1 MSKAPKIPHEQWEAY
16 RDVIK
21 TLYLE
26 QNKTIKEI
34 GKFMSENYQFY
45 ATEKQYIRKVTVNW
59 KLRKNTKKEEW
70 EQASALVLKRK
81 VAGKPTELTIH
92 GKIIP
97 DKKRKKETRRY
108 APKNLVGSPTF
119 TVLETVVARTPPT
132 VNQNITYFTIPWFNL
147 QARLT
152 SPEPSLYIEHYSI
165 VLEFNWQQWSAGP
178 GSRYVDV
185 I

>member
-108 APKNLVGSPTF
+108 APKNL
-119 TVLETVVARTPPT
+119 
-132 VNQNITYFTIPWFNL
+132 
-147 QARLT
+147 
-152 SPEPSLYIEHYSI
+152 EPSLYIEHYSI